1 MKYTLSSQEYNEIFR
16 TANKKF
22 DEEMAKRDVIMNN
35 ISKKLMIMNYAN
47 EFIENKITNFNNTVD
62 YDSKLTTFNAEAYGV
77 FNQYGFTVHPKF
89 KNDPIDIFN
98 LKLTTGNTM
107 FKNSLTCKV
116 SKDINPEEESEG
128 EENEDYIN
136 VLMSD
141 NNLEKKI
148 IFEELTTEKIK
159 IEYVLNSKTSLG
171 MSRFNM
177 IEIDPYIYGAY
188 TIDYIE
194 IFTLNEINGM
204 ISEKPIK
211 TVYTISNIGKLR
223 VILDEKVKFS
233 KVVFH
238 FDLKNVKTQVNNI
251 DIYPFG
257 LKHIHFYEA
266 DFLENSTVIVPIR
279 ANDYIEYIYN
289 DIVLY
294 HAGDP
299 IETTCD
305 YYGVEI
311 YTDYINNTLAGRVY
325 TSSDAQA
332 YRIAKNT
339 KVLYARIPLIWSNKA
354 NDDKKYL
361 SLSGILF
368 NYTVDENV
376 FI

>member
-47 EFIENKITNFNNTVD
+47 EFIENKITNFNNTID

-116 SKDINPEEESEG
+116 YKNIGNEDEG
-128 EENEDYIN
+128 EDNTDYIN
-136 VLMSD
+136 ILMSD
-141 NNLEKKI
+141 NNIEKKI
-148 IFEELTTEKIK
+148 IFEELNTEKIK
-159 IEYVLNSKTSLG
+159 IEYVLNSKASLG

-188 TIDYIE
+188 TVDYIE
-194 IFTLNEINGM
+194 IFTLNEVNGM
-204 ISEKPIK
+204 VSEKPIK
-211 TVYTISNIGKLR
+211 TIYTISNIGKLR

-238 FDLKNVKTQVNNI
+238 FDLKNVKTQINNI

-266 DFLENSTVIVPIR
+266 DFIENSSVIVPIR

-289 DIVLY
+289 DVVLY

-299 IETTCD
+299 IETTCE
-305 YYGVEI
+305 YYGIEI

-339 KVLYARIPLIWSNKA
+339 KVLYAKVPLIWTNKA
-354 NDDKKYL
+354 NDDRQYL
-361 SLSGILF
+361 SLTGILF
-368 NYTVDENV
+368 NYTVDENI
-376 FI
+376 FL